1 MSTFWMGVRKHEV
14 ALEEAKRL
22 LLDDISC
29 RNSRMEAVI
38 QLMLVGTC
46 ACGVFVILYHD
57 NFKCGNIR
65 DSDC

>member
-29 RNSRMEAVI
+29 RNRRMEAVI
-38 QLMLVGTC
+38 QLLLPGTC
-46 ACGVFVILYHD
+46 ACGVFVILDYD
-57 NFKCGNIR
+57 NFKCENVR